1 MKVLVT
7 GAGGQVGSAVVA
19 ALGAHPSCPEVL
31 GVTHADLDLADREQI
46 EQVVGTF
53 APDAIVNPGAIT
65 NVDGCEDDPASAY
78 AVNALGP
85 RFLALAGSRVGAH
98 VVHVSTDYVFDGTA
112 GRPYGEWDDTNPISH
127 YGRSKL
133 GGEIEVARH
142 ASSWAIAR
150 TAWVF
155 GRRGKDFVQLALD
168 AAAVADYGFVDD
180 QTGSPSYAPDVAEVL
195 VQLALQRMSGLF
207 HAVNEGVCTRYR
219 MATDVLE
226 LRGFDPSI
234 LKIVSTADLGRPAAR
249 PEFSAMSNL
258 ALPARGVPRL
268 RHYREAL
275 AEYLLTAVEG
285 AA

>member
-1 MKVLVT
+1 VKVLVT
-7 GAGGQVGSAVVA
+7 GAGGQVGAEVVT
-19 ALGAHPSCPEVL
+19 ALAAHPTRPEVL
-31 GVTHADLDLADREQI
+31 GVPHADLDLADREQV

-65 NVDGCEDDPASAY
+65 NVDGCESDPARAY

-85 RFLALAGSRVGAH
+85 RFLALAGSRISAH
-98 VVHVSTDYVFDGTA
+98 IVHVSTDYVFDGTA
-112 GRPYGEWDDTNPISH
+112 GRPYSEWDDTNPISH

-142 ASSWAIAR
+142 ASSWAVAR

-168 AAAVADYGFVDD
+168 AAAGADYGFVDD
-180 QTGSPSYAPDVAEVL
+180 QTGSPSYAPDIAGVL
-195 VQLALQRMSGLF
+195 VRLALERVSGVF
-207 HAVNEGVCTRYR
+207 HAVNEGVCTRYQ
-219 MATDVLE
+219 MAADVLE
-226 LRGFDPSI
+226 LRDLDPSI
-234 LKIVSTADLGRPAAR
+234 LKVVSTADLGRPAAR

-258 ALPARGVPRL
+258 ALPAAGVPRL
-268 RHYREAL
+268 RHYRDAL
-275 AEYLLTAVEG
+275 AEYLLTAEEG